1 MKCRS
6 MVIVGS
12 GIAGIYA
19 ALLAKT
25 KFPNAFISLVE
36 QSEQLGGL
44 LSSTSIDGHW
54 FDYGTHVPRF
64 TGDDSID
71 TLLFSSID
79 LSAFRQFQNV
89 NAANVGPFNALYTD
103 SPNPF
108 LGSVKNTLRT
118 QQLSELE
125 SQNTNDVHDT
135 KDYSSLEAQLTSKY
149 GQSLTTHFFE
159 PLMKKRFGVS
169 TSNLVP
175 DSHKII
181 GLQRLI
187 LGDGELMRDL
197 KKSPSLDEIL
207 AFASQEEGV
216 SPLVN
221 IYPKGEKG
229 VRLWID
235 NLIANLRESGVRI
248 YTKTDICDIN
258 KTGSVINSITLSSGD
273 KINCD
278 LLVWTAP
285 LYALIRAAK
294 LKYIPSMRPT
304 FRSSSLFHFVFPDAP
319 LIHSNYVNVYDSEFS
334 SFRVTLYSNLSK
346 TDTDCH
352 RITVEAMHG
361 SDEPAPSCESVCQ
374 ELYNMGIVSSSSRP
388 TLSHVSVAA
397 SGFPVLTPA
406 FKQEMEKQQNF
417 VATKMA
423 NVMTLGKASGSA
435 FFMVDVVREA
445 KEKITQY
452 SEKFSETAI

>member
-207 AFASQEEGV
+207 AFAYGNSPIVLLKCTSAYPAKFEDANLTTIPYMREKYKCFTGLSDHTLGSTSPVAATALGARVIEKHLCLDGQEGV
-216 SPLVN
+216 DSHF
-221 IYPKGEKG
+221 
-229 VRLWID
+229 
-235 NLIANLRESGVRI
+235 
-248 YTKTDICDIN
+248 
-258 KTGSVINSITLSSGD
+258 
-273 KINCD
+273 
-278 LLVWTAP
+278 
-285 LYALIRAAK
+285 
-294 LKYIPSMRPT
+294 SMRP
-304 FRSSSLFHFVFPDAP
+304 
-319 LIHSNYVNVYDSEFS
+319 SEFKQMVEMVKNGFEALGGIQKGPS
-334 SFRVTLYSNLSK
+334 EGEKASRNYRRSIYVVKDIQIGDELTKDNIRVIRPGFGL
-346 TDTDCH
+346 
-352 RITVEAMHG
+352 
-361 SDEPAPSCESVCQ
+361 APEHYESV
-374 ELYNMGIVSSSSRP
+374 LGKKS
-388 TLSHVSVAA
+388 SVAIKRGTA
-397 SGFPVLTPA
+397 LPA
-406 FKQEMEKQQNF
+406 FFIE
-417 VATKMA
+417 
-423 NVMTLGKASGSA
+423 
-435 FFMVDVVREA
+435 
-445 KEKITQY
+445 
-452 SEKFSETAI
+452 